1 LIAWICWLLTVG
13 MAFFGS
19 LGGQECTVMIIVLG
33 VFAHFFDNL
42 YW

>member
-1 LIAWICWLLTVG
+1 LIAWICWLLIVG

-19 LGGQECTVMIIVLG
+19 LGGQCTVMIILLG

-42 YW
+42 